1 MGCAGDPA
9 AGVRA
14 AAEAA
19 GELGE
24 PAEEQELLD
33 PAAAPGYQRRHS
45 KGRPCTW
52 TWGVQPLVLAVVQSL
67 GHVQLF
73 VTPWTAARQASFTIS
88 QSLLKLISIES
99 VMPSTCLVLCYPLV
113 LRLLVTGGLGQSV
126 RLEEPEV
133 ALCLSIWEAF
143 HVQFTCSGHGKC
155 QTSDWKTLLSP
166 KLAIRQMV
174 FFFFLLPIIPKSVFF
189 CINLSAAILI
199 GNKIKYH

>member
-1 MGCAGDPA
+1 
-9 AGVRA
+9 
-14 AAEAA
+14 
-19 GELGE
+19 
-24 PAEEQELLD
+24 
-33 PAAAPGYQRRHS
+33 
-45 KGRPCTW
+45 
-52 TWGVQPLVLAVVQSL
+52 
-67 GHVQLF
+67 
-73 VTPWTAARQASFTIS
+73 
-88 QSLLKLISIES
+88 
-99 VMPSTCLVLCYPLV
+99 MPSTCLVLCYPLV

-166 KLAIRQMV
+166 KLAIQQMV

-199 GNKIKYH
+199 GNKIKYHWNQSIWICWESWLKKKKEDRGRRCRVKWLVWGWGVVCGAGIHGGPVLHSLQGAL

>member
-1 MGCAGDPA
+1 MRYYPI
-9 AGVRA
+9 
-14 AAEAA
+14 
-19 GELGE
+19 
-24 PAEEQELLD
+24 LL
-33 PAAAPGYQRRHS
+33 RI
-45 KGRPCTW
+45 
-52 TWGVQPLVLAVVQSL
+52 VVVVVQSL
-67 GHVQLF
+67 CHVQLF

-166 KLAIRQMV
+166 KLAIQQMV